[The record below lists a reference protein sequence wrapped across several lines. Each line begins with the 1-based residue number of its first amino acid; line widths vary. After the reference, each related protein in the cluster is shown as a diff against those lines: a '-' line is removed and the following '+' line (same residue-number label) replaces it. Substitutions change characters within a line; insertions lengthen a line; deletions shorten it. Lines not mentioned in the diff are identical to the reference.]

1 MKIFTQ
7 LKSILSALLLGVGL
21 SASAATPLTFAVVPQ
36 SRPEQV
42 FSDWQPVLKEL
53 TRRTG
58 VQFKLLTYSSIPD
71 FEAAFLKG
79 QPDLA
84 YLNPYHAVMAKQAA
98 GYLPI
103 VRDGATSLTGIL
115 VVRKDSAIE
124 RVEQLDG
131 ATLAFPA
138 PNAFGA
144 SLYMR
149 ALLAEKFKIKINPL
163 YVTTHPN
170 VYRNVI
176 LGRALAGGG
185 VMRTLEKESPEIQA
199 QLRVLYETPPAASHP
214 VVVHPRL
221 PTKMREAV
229 QSAFLAM
236 GADAAFAE
244 RLGAIQVPT
253 PVKADYGK
261 DYAPLQALHL
271 ERLIELDTK

>member
-7 LKSILSALLLGVGL
+7 LKTTLCALLLGVGI
-21 SASAATPLTFAVVPQ
+21 SASAATLTFAVVPQ
-36 SRPEQV
+36 SRPEQIQN
-42 FSDWQPVLKEL
+42 DWQPILTEL
-53 TRRTG
+53 TRETG
-58 VQFKLLTYSSIPD
+58 VDFKLLTYRSIPD

-84 YLNPYHAVMAKQAA
+84 YLNPYHAVMAKKAA

-103 VRDGATSLTGIL
+103 IRDDSAPLKGIL
-115 VVRKDSAIE
+115 VVRKDSPVKQ
-124 RVEQLDG
+124 VEQLDG

-149 ALLAEKFKIKINPL
+149 ALLLEKFKIHINPL
-163 YVTTHPN
+163 YVSTHPN
-170 VYRNVI
+170 VYRNVL

-185 VMRTLEKESPEIQA
+185 VMRTLEKENPDIQA

-214 VVVHPRL
+214 VVVHPRV
-221 PTKMREAV
+221 PAKVRDAV
-229 QSAFLAM
+229 QQAFLKM
-236 GADAAFAE
+236 GTDATFTE
-244 RLGAIQVPT
+244 RLLAISVSA
-253 PVKADYGK
+253 PVKADYRR

-271 ERLIELDTK
+271 ERLVELGAE